1 MGNIYLRAL
10 ILAAHFVV
18 FLVALGVLYNSARA
32 LARKEGVY
40 DEESRLSNTL
50 SGWAG
55 IILSLLYII
64 WFVRRCAG
72 Y

>member
-1 MGNIYLRAL
+1 LSPSFGML
-10 ILAAHFVV
+10 ISIGLVVLFIAAF
-18 FLVALGVLYNSARA
+18 GVLYNSVRA

-64 WFVRRCAG
+64 WFARGCLRF
-72 Y
+72 

>member
-1 MGNIYLRAL
+1 MSPSFGMLISIAL
-10 ILAAHFVV
+10 VGLFLLAV
-18 FLVALGVLYNSARA
+18 GVLYNSARA
-32 LARKEGVY
+32 LVRKEDVY

-64 WFVRRCAG
+64 WFSRGCLG
-72 Y
+72 F